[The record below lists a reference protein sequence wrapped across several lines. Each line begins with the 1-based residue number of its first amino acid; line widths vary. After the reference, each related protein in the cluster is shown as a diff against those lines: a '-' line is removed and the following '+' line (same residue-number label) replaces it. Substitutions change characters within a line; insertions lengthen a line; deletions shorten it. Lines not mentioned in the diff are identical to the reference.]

1 MLVCGYCYKKR
12 KNCSSQS
19 FFRENET
26 FYIFQYRHHMGE
38 PKYWHV
44 DLFLPNK
51 WIKIR
56 ILTYW
61 CNLCCYH
68 FQRQMYDIMKS
79 GKHAGLLWSLVC
91 EWETRGQNLKNRSK
105 RAYPSRLYT
114 SHPPDMH
121 RRSVLL
127 SEEIGEWCAAQG
139 SSFWFCCTVVSTRLH
154 QGQVERKI
162 CFLSSPAPLS
172 RGTLGLVFK
181 LITIS
186 LELERAED
194 SLLEDEKVMFRPFGL
209 LVQTN
214 WNPAKLQMRISVF
227 SL

>member
-12 KNCSSQS
+12 KHCSSQS

-105 RAYPSRLYT
+105 RAYPSRLSLPIPLTCTDAQFYF
-114 SHPPDMH
+114 
-121 RRSVLL
+121 LKK
-127 SEEIGEWCAAQG
+127 SESGVQHKGLHSDSAALWCQHV
-139 SSFWFCCTVVSTRLH
+139 F
-154 QGQVERKI
+154 I
-162 CFLSSPAPLS
+162 
-172 RGTLGLVFK
+172 RGKWKGRFA
-181 LITIS
+181 S
-186 LELERAED
+186 
-194 SLLEDEKVMFRPFGL
+194 
-209 LVQTN
+209 
-214 WNPAKLQMRISVF
+214 
-227 SL
+227 